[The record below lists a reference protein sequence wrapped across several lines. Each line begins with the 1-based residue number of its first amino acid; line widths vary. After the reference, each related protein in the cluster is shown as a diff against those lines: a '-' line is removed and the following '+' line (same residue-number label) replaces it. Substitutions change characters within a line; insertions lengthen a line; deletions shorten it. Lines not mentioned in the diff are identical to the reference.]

1 MLSDLAAAAAAAEE
15 VEELGDLRLS
25 YLSTLRAQYS
35 LKHVIEY
42 TIQRIRSFRF

>member
-1 MLSDLAAAAAAAEE
+1 MYSSRPLSWSEE

-35 LKHVIEY
+35 LKGVIEY
-42 TIQRIRSFRF
+42 TI